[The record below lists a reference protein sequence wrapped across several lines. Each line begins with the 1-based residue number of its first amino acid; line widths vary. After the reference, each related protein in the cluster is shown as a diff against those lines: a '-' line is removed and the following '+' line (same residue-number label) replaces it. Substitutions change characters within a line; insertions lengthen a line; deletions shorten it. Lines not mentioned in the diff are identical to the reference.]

1 MVIAEIEDV
10 LATLT
15 MDLAY
20 LRGVWAEPSATNK
33 VGVAGWLPDR
43 DYDTG
48 EIGWSKAEA
57 TRRCREHKASIMR
70 AHWTYSGASC
80 ATDRARGRVHH
91 ETAASER

>member
-1 MVIAEIEDV
+1 MTEK
-10 LATLT
+10 
-15 MDLAY
+15 
-20 LRGVWAEPSATNK
+20 RWGVWAEPSATNK

-70 AHWTYSGASC
+70 AHWTYSVRPKESVVTKKSKPLRPLAK
-80 ATDRARGRVHH
+80 
-91 ETAASER
+91 ETR